1 MPPYIAGRPDR
12 IRQASPLLLAKKR
25 RCDRAYGLFLRSRP
39 AILCNE
45 MPSHSP
51 KKGAKVVV
59 AGVRRG
65 FGLELDPLYC
75 DVSLRHLQ
83 SVCGLQAVLEATGQR
98 FEEVAAQR
106 QEEPAPAAA

>member
-1 MPPYIAGRPDR
+1 VRPR
-12 IRQASPLLLAKKR
+12 VR
-25 RCDRAYGLFLRSRP
+25 LFLRSRP
-39 AILCNE
+39 VPFCAFYRPGEKINPLQRNAVAFA
-45 MPSHSP
+45 
-51 KKGAKVVV
+51 KKDAKVVV